1 MRNVLNVPLLVFDI
15 HFIRFGS
22 LELLD
27 ALFEGSFASYGLTSR
42 QGVVRA
48 KRFVFLQLIH
58 YHSHGGG
65 QVESFTTNQV
75 VQSLFIRLLLR
86 TLLNDPFCAKLIV
99 RILDSAKKQLHDG
112 LFFLESDIT
121 YLLPKFDDEV
131 L

>member
-1 MRNVLNVPLLVFDI
+1 MRNVLDVPLLVFDI
-15 HFIRFGS
+15 HLNRFGS

-48 KRFVFLQLIH
+48 ERFVFLQLIL

-65 QVESFTTNQV
+65 QVEGFTSNQV
-75 VQSLFIRLLLR
+75 EQSLFISLLLC
-86 TLLNDPFCAKLIV
+86 TLLDDSFCAKLIV
-99 RILDSAKKQLHDG
+99 RILDSAKKQLQDG
-112 LFFLESDIT
+112 LLFLESDIT